1 MSQKQAEEQHA
12 DILKQNEVL
21 YNQNTEMKRQM
32 EVTLEKLDKTC
43 VEQDQ
48 KTEVI
53 FKKFSS
59 KVERQFDDFMLKVDG
74 ELTRRNRL
82 RVETFN

>member
-12 DILKQNEVL
+12 DILKRNEVL